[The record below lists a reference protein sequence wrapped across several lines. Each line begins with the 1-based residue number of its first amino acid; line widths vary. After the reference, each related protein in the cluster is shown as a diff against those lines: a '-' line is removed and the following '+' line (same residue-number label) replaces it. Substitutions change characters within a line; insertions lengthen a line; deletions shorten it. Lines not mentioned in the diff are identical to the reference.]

1 VEIRR
6 RSADIEILFVQIRR
20 RSAEISNRYVAIRKR
35 SIERAKSSSMK
46 AVSGSASL
54 TACYKNEVALAN
66 RFPRADLYLRPAWL
80 LSRTFTMNTTRTT
93 ESNVPSETAGPAAP
107 LPQPAA
113 DSPTAAVA
121 AQLIGLLEQF
131 ESLVPGFQPHDA
143 AEVHRVA
150 TAARFANELIQPTI
164 TAVSSFAPASERK
177 MFDIERGTAALQY
190 RDALRPVA
198 QRLSALLDG
207 VEFTIDSQLA
217 EAGAEALQTYAW
229 AKAYAKGRTGAG
241 LRPYL
246 DEMRRVVRKAINRRK
261 PPASAPPS
269 PQPSLGFLPSNLA
282 SAQSQSGG
290 EDDLPDSFRK
300 ALNAVS

>member
-1 VEIRR
+1 MPVRP
-6 RSADIEILFVQIRR
+6 
-20 RSAEISNRYVAIRKR
+20 
-35 SIERAKSSSMK
+35 
-46 AVSGSASL
+46 G
-54 TACYKNEVALAN
+54 VAL
-66 RFPRADLYLRPAWL
+66 PR
-80 LSRTFTMNTTRTT
+80 TIIMN
-93 ESNVPSETAGPAAP
+93 SSETAQQTAEPTTA
-107 LPQPAA
+107 
-113 DSPTAAVA
+113 SPTAVVA
-121 AQLIGLLEQF
+121 AQLIGLLDQF

-177 MFDIERGTAALQY
+177 MFDIERGKAALQY

-217 EAGAEALQTYAW
+217 ESGAEALQAYAW
-229 AKAYAKGRTGAG
+229 AKSYAKGRTGAG

-261 PPASAPPS
+261 QPASTPT
-269 PQPSLGFLPSNLA
+269 QPTPGFLSPNLA
-282 SAQSQSGG
+282 AAQ
-290 EDDLPDSFRK
+290 DDLPDDFRK
-300 ALNAVS
+300 ALDAVS